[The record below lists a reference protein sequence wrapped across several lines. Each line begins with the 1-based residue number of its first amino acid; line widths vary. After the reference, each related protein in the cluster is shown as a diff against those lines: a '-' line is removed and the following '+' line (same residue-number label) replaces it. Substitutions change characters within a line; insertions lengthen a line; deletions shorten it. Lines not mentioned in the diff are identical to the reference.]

1 MEGVFFYILFFKV
14 TLFKVVELP
23 ERKEENKTKQNQP
36 TNKKQSNTQTRTLLS
51 MNRTWLENF
60 KKHFFSSKI
69 DIHDVS

>member
-14 TLFKVVELP
+14 TLFKVVELA

-51 MNRTWLENF
+51 MNRTWL
-60 KKHFFSSKI
+60 
-69 DIHDVS
+69 